1 MEVKSFTIKANG
13 IANAIITECE
23 IFPAFN
29 PLTTDCS
36 TIRGVK
42 FKAIWD
48 TGATKSVISQNVVK
62 ALGLSNMG
70 YVQVNHAGGQDLV
83 PVYKVN
89 IGLPNR
95 VAITEIKVSEGKIAS
110 ADVLIGM
117 DIITMGDFSVTNLEG
132 KTIMSFRMP
141 SVQKIDYVE
150 ESELLNKYQRIHATW
165 AKHGN
170 QKCPCGNGKMWDNC
184 HGKYFV

>member
-1 MEVKSFTIKANG
+1 MEVNSFTIKANG

-23 IFPAFN
+23 VFPSFN
-29 PLTTDCS
+29 PAVTNPATVK
-36 TIRGVK
+36 GVK

-48 TGATKSVISQNVVK
+48 TGATKSVISKNVVD

-70 YVQVNHAGGQDLV
+70 FVPVNHAGGQDVV

-95 VAITEIKVSEGKIAS
+95 VAIAEIKVSEGKIAS

-117 DIITMGDFSVTNLEG
+117 DIITMGDFSLTNFEG

-141 SVQKIDYVE
+141 SIQKVDYVE
-150 ESELLNKYQRIHATW
+150 ETELLNKYQRIHVLW

-170 QKCPCGNGKMWDNC
+170 NKCPCGSSKTWEKC
-184 HGKYFV
+184 HGKNLV